1 MKYIVTLSLFFL
13 ALAVKAQDEKTLFV
27 AKYKYAVIPDVQRPA
42 AVYQEDMML
51 LIAKTSSLFKSYEKF
66 KRDSL
71 IASKGNLD
79 LSVFSTARSI
89 TEDEILK
96 VYNSNKGYNSKK
108 IGLQY
113 YWEDTMPVYQWT
125 ITSDTAT
132 IAGYKCQKATT
143 FSEKSKKTY
152 TAWFTTAIPFPAGPV
167 NFGGLPGLI
176 IKLDDD
182 LKSIRLELY
191 SFQKA
196 SADTPPVSFGNKAIK
211 TTRADFDKALA
222 AYKNNPLQFLKNS
235 GGLSGAVNGATT
247 SSQP

>member
-1 MKYIVTLSLFFL
+1 MKYIITLSLFFL
-13 ALAVKAQDEKTLFV
+13 SFQVSAQNEKSLFV
-27 AKYKYAVIPDVQRPA
+27 AKYKYSVVPDLQQPSN
-42 AVYQEDMML
+42 VYQEDMML
-51 LIAKTSSLFKSYEKF
+51 FIANTSSLFKSYEKF
-66 KRDSL
+66 KRDS
-71 IASKGNLD
+71 IITSKSNLD
-79 LSVFSTARSI
+79 LSVFSTARPI

-96 VYNSNKGYNSKK
+96 VYNSDKGYSSKK

-125 ITSDTAT
+125 ITNDTAT
-132 IAGYKCQKATT
+132 VAGYKCQKATT

-152 TAWFTTAIPFPAGPV
+152 TAWFTTDIPFPTGPI
-167 NFGGLPGLI
+167 NLGGLPGLI

-182 LKSIRLELY
+182 LKSLSLELY
-191 SFQKA
+191 AFQKA
-196 SADTPPVSFGNKAIK
+196 NTDTPPVSFGNNAIK

-222 AYKNNPLQFLKNS
+222 AYKNNPLQFLRNS